1 MVTPYSFTQ
10 PIRYYKANDPYY
22 YEVDNIP
29 LRQLEENILY
39 IKGLIEGGSSTG
51 SGGSVGGFL
60 TANSEIDIT
69 NIKQLK
75 PKAVGG
81 RTVSVN
87 AGRFVSRI
95 NDAFNIAKPLNKL
108 VFNNTP
114 ATSTTGVGVPANS
127 IEQAWDATKRDEVWD
142 AFVGASSAS
151 KSYNVNGLESWFTFH
166 SSPGPQT
173 AWDVTYGAPY
183 PRMYPHYEGIP
194 GYGTNSQWPG
204 PSGRG
209 HLSPTVWSN
218 NSSNVG
224 YSLFTLNTVHLAFVQ
239 MWRGVFRTSVVE
251 FPDASLEIPAW
262 DDNDFYYRDS
272 NDEVVQITADQRI
285 DLLVAYSLPID
296 SSSTTI
302 NNYETG
308 FCNGT
313 VPQPQTMTTP
323 TLGLIRGAGIGLQ
336 KNNATNPQA
345 IETLEGCESPAGPAG
360 SPRITGNVS
369 DKEPTA
375 NIGIRRIDG
384 SVVHGSFPS
393 PDDLLNNA
401 PLLALNAEG
410 DAAWT
415 LIGQAALPLAYVVV
429 TKGQSAI
436 TANDIIDIRPFLRT
450 AEFTY
455 NERAGVAAANP
466 PLSFSNPAVGAF
478 QLQTGIDAVMH
489 AMTTTTPATVENGR
503 AIYTDYVMGG
513 LAYGVEGTLLTMCDG
528 PQQSGDPFGAQSQ
541 NANYVDPATGG
552 TVAFTNFTSSRAFLS
567 DTNLSTREAFLQYI
581 YTARQGDL
589 KRWLSDPN
597 SSFSNNQYTYLGLP
611 EGSTGR
617 NIPLFPEWDMP
628 MNGSNFLNLMG
639 QGAQGNVDSIPKP
652 TWWMWLESTDTD
664 IRPLAYAPGAVV
676 GGANSSN
683 ATNYPNYGF
692 GFGSRKGAGL
702 VNVCTKKLEISFP
715 AWVQAYDVLVEY
727 INCGPTTSTSQ
738 GAQQAIGQP
747 NSIGLGSGLSINKGP
762 VVSYPNGERKAVFQI
777 NSNSQS
783 NPGETGSDG
792 LILGGT
798 QAGILKDK
806 ESGQYASKI
815 QIPPAHPYQWLSYV
829 VALPQFVNTNFG
841 TGSQKVPPTNTMRF
855 TPKFGA
861 AYYPTIK
868 FTIIGYS
875 GDPIRSNT
883 AYNQTGNNFTLIQD
897 VIAGNSSELT
907 GTLGPLAGTS
917 RIDIQNT

>member
-1 MVTPYSFTQ
+1 MATPYSFTQ

-39 IKGLIEGGSSTG
+39 IKGLIEGGSSTSTG

-60 TANSEIDIT
+60 TSNSEIDIH

-81 RTVSVN
+81 RTVTVN
-87 AGRFVSRI
+87 GGRFVSRI

-108 VFNNTP
+108 IFNNTP
-114 ATSTTGVGVPANS
+114 TTSVTGVGVPANS
-127 IEQAWDATKRDEVWD
+127 IEQAWDATRRDEVWD
-142 AFVGASSAS
+142 AFVGAASAS

-166 SSPGPQT
+166 SSPGPMT
-173 AWDVTYGAPY
+173 AWSTTYGPPY
-183 PRMYPHYEGIP
+183 PRMYPHYQGIP
-194 GYGTNSQWPG
+194 GYGTNFRWPG

-209 HLSPTVWSN
+209 HLSPTVWDN
-218 NSSNVG
+218 NSSNEG

-251 FPDASLEIPAW
+251 FPDASIEIPSW

-296 SSSTTI
+296 ASSTTI

-313 VPQPQTMTTP
+313 SPQPQTMTTP
-323 TLGLIRGAGIGLQ
+323 TLGLIRGAGIGLK

-345 IETLEGCESPAGPAG
+345 IETLEGCNSPAGPAG

-375 NIGIRRIDG
+375 NTGIKRIDG

-410 DAAWT
+410 DDAWT

-429 TKGQSAI
+429 TKDQATI

-478 QLQTGIDAVMH
+478 QLQTGIDAVMN
-489 AMTTTTPATVENGR
+489 AMTAPENRDNGR

-528 PQQSGDPFGAQSQ
+528 PQQSEDPFGSQSQ
-541 NANYVDPATGG
+541 NANYVDPVTGG
-552 TVAFTNFTSSRAFLS
+552 TVAFTNFTSSRAFLD
-567 DTNLSTREAFLQYI
+567 DTDLSTREAFLQYI
-581 YTARQGDL
+581 YTERQGDL

-597 SSFSNNQYTYLGLP
+597 SSFNNNQYTYLGLP
-611 EGSTGR
+611 EGNTGR

-628 MNGSNFLNLMG
+628 MNGSNYLNLMG
-639 QGAQGNVDSIPKP
+639 QGPQGSTAAIPKP
-652 TWWMWLESTDTD
+652 TWWMWFESADSPD
-664 IRPLAYAPGAVV
+664 RSLAYVPGAVASTKNT
-676 GGANSSN
+676 GSAFTYLQKAYQWGASLTSEN
-683 ATNYPNYGF
+683 P
-692 GFGSRKGAGL
+692 GSGM
-702 VNVCTKKLEISFP
+702 VNTCTKKLEVSFP
-715 AWVQAYDVLVEY
+715 SWCNSYDVLVEY
-727 INCGPTTSTSQ
+727 VNCGPVGNMQEDSQ
-738 GAQQAIGQP
+738 ADRGV
-747 NSIGLGSGLSINKGP
+747 GLGSGLNINKGP
-762 VVSYPNGERKAVFQI
+762 VVSFPSGEKKAVIQI
-777 NSNSQS
+777 NSNAQMLPDGGNAFTQNGVIRDKLSGPDQAI
-783 NPGETGSDG
+783 TG
-792 LILGGT
+792 
-798 QAGILKDK
+798 
-806 ESGQYASKI
+806 Y
-815 QIPPAHPYQWLSYV
+815 PYEWLSYV
-829 VALPQFVNTNFG
+829 ISLPQFTNNTFG
-841 TGSQKVPPTNTMRF
+841 TGTQQTPPNNTMRF

-861 AYYPTIK
+861 AYYPTVK
-868 FTIIGYS
+868 FTIIGYTE
-875 GDPIRSNT
+875 DPIRSNT
-883 AYNQTGNNFTLIQD
+883 AYNQTGNNFTLIQN
-897 VIAGNSSELT
+897 VQAGNSSELT
-907 GTLGPLAGTS
+907 GTIGPLAGTS
-917 RIDIQNT
+917 RINIQNT